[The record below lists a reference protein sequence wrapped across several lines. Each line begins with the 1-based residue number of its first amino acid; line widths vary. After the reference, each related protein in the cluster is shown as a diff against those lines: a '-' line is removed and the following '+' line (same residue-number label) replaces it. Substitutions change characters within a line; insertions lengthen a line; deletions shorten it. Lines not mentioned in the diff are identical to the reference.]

1 MVERLHL
8 LNDTLC
14 DRVAVGRGS
23 QSKHYHT
30 LWYGN
35 VLTDSADLNIVT
47 PMLTDSG
54 MSMGKGVRGK
64 YSKISHITNFQ

>member
-1 MVERLHL
+1 MFERLHL

-14 DRVAVGRGS
+14 DRVAVGEVS
-23 QSKHYHT
+23 QNITIPYA
-30 LWYGN
+30 WYGS

>member
-14 DRVAVGRGS
+14 DRVAVGEVS
-23 QSKHYHT
+23 QNIT
-30 LWYGN
+30 IPWYGN

-54 MSMGKGVRGK
+54 ISMGKGVRGK